1 MKTNQLLFLTL
12 SFLSVVTSAQTKHDY
27 YWTVGHG
34 GTDITNPD
42 FGGTD
47 IDFNE
52 DPPSLTR
59 VLRDE
64 EFGLLSS
71 SICDEEG
78 NLLFYTSGCKVMDSS
93 HLVMENGDDLN
104 KGTSFKN
111 NCKPNRAYG
120 SGYASIISLPDP
132 FRDDLYYIIHQRRE
146 QGWPDEF
153 SRVHY
158 SKVDMTANNGKGKL
172 IEANTLVMPDSVYL
186 GEMAAVRHANGIDWW
201 IVAPEDSTNVY
212 NVLLLDSTGII
223 KHHDHTMGPKVGYY
237 GAGSGQCKFSPD
249 GKWFA
254 RWSNTEQVFLCKFD
268 RTNGIISDFL
278 QFHTREDPISGG
290 IEFSPNSRFLYVS
303 NKYFIEQY
311 DLEDINFLQSRV
323 TVAEWD
329 GFTDFLPVTFRR
341 MQLTPDCRIF
351 VNGPGGHRFWHII
364 EHPNEKGTACLV
376 RQHALALPT
385 YTFNTMP
392 YFPNFNLGPLGNEGY
407 PCDSTRV
414 SANSEVF
421 PIRETEA
428 WLYPN
433 PATELV
439 QIKTN
444 LFENSVHVRVFDMQ
458 GKLKIE
464 KIDFE
469 TNRSLDVSSLTPGL
483 YVVMIYD
490 RKGRTWTEKLII
502 K

>member
-1 MKTNQLLFLTL
+1 MKTNQLFSLTFF
-12 SFLSVVTSAQTKHDY
+12 FLSVVSSAQTKHDY
-27 YWTVGHG
+27 LWLLGRG
-34 GTDITNPD
+34 GEYIDTS
-42 FGGTD
+42 FGGSN

-52 DPPSLTR
+52 NPIDVYRIEREITFELN
-59 VLRDE
+59 
-64 EFGLLSS
+64 SS
-71 SICDEEG
+71 SFCDSAG
-78 NLLFYTSGCKVMDSS
+78 NLLFYTDGCYVFNADNE
-93 HLVMENGDDLN
+93 LIENGDEINSGSIHRSYCDVDI
-104 KGTSFKN
+104 SY
-111 NCKPNRAYG
+111 P
-120 SGYASIISLPDP
+120 SGYANTLILPDP
-132 FRDDLYYIIHQRRE
+132 SSVDQYYIIHQRIV
-146 QGWPDEF
+146 QFWPDEF

-212 NVLLLDSTGII
+212 NFLLLDSTGVH
-223 KHHDHTMGPKVGYY
+223 KRHDQVLGQKVGYY

-311 DLEDINFLQSRV
+311 DLNEPDFLKSKV

-421 PIRETEA
+421 PIRENEA

-433 PATELV
+433 PATDFV

-444 LFENSVHVRVFDMQ
+444 LVETVHVRVFDMQ
-458 GKLKIE
+458 GRLQQE
-464 KIDFE
+464 KIDLE
-469 TNRSLDVSSLTPGL
+469 INSSLDISNLMPGL
-483 YVVMIYD
+483 YFVMIFD
-490 RKGRTWTEKLII
+490 ENGKSWTEKLII